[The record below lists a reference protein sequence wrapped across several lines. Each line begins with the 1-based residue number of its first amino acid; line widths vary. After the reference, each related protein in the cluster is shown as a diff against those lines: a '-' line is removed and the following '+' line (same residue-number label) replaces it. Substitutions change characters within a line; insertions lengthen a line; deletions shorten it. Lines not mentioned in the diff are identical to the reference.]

1 MFSLHVWILFLLL
14 GAKHSETEEPALRTF
29 AFPIRLVWSAVT
41 IYQLSG
47 GLCKYSSHD
56 SALKSVFPGPGAR
69 CDCVKER

>member
-14 GAKHSETEEPALRTF
+14 DAKHCETEEPALHVF
-29 AFPIRLVWSAVT
+29 IFPIRLVWSPVI

-56 SALKSVFPGPGAR
+56 CNEISVSWP
-69 CDCVKER
+69 